1 LFGEISALS
10 NKEGFCW
17 ASNNYFAA
25 LYEVDPSAV
34 SKWIKCLADAGFIRL
49 EYSFNNYG
57 VKLRKIFLKDAPA
70 QPPKSHVESAP
81 KPPPPSDPEPPPTPA
96 PTGGIDLRQYPP
108 ESNQQ
113 GIDLFQQGIDLFH
126 GGIEKTADIILQ
138 ANNTANNIYI
148 TPSASSSPPEPEKIK
163 TQKTEEAAKLKTV
176 LKSIHKELVFS
187 PDFYPKAARFIAEN
201 NLDAGYPQW
210 LFLYCKRLQPKSLT
224 GFYYKVFS
232 DPRFAELYVSKSESD
247 VPDKPPKTVPCPACG
262 ALRQPFDNCPQCGL
276 PANHRD
282 DQSLILQHRRIAQM
296 PPEVRALYEQ
306 ALSDIRIDSGNIKDF
321 LSSLNAVNC
330 QFGGVQPAPTP

>member
-1 LFGEISALS
+1 MSNFDNFEKPSFYAVLPAYVRYANSLPANARLLFGEISALS

-57 VKLRKIFLKDAPA
+57 VKSRKIFLKDAPA
-70 QPPKSHVESAP
+70 QPPKSPVAAAS
-81 KPPPPSDPEPPPTPA
+81 KPTPPADPEPPPSVA
-96 PTGGIDLRQYPP
+96 PEGGIDMRQYPSEP
-108 ESNQQ
+108 IHQGIDFPQ
-113 GIDLFQQGIDLFH
+113 GGIDLFQ
-126 GGIEKTADIILQ
+126 GGIEKNADIILQ

-148 TPSASSSPPEPEKIK
+148 TSSAASSSSPPPPEPQKIK
-163 TQKTEEAAKLKTV
+163 TPDAAEAAAKLKAV

-187 PDFYPKAARFIAEN
+187 PDFYPKAARFIADN

-232 DPRFAELYVSKSESD
+232 DPRFAELYVSKSD
-247 VPDKPPKTVPCPACG
+247 VPNTPPKTLPCPACG

-282 DQSLILQHRRIAQM
+282 DQNLISRHRRIAQM
-296 PPEVRALYEQ
+296 PQNVREQYE
-306 ALSDIRIDSGNIKDF
+306 
-321 LSSLNAVNC
+321 
-330 QFGGVQPAPTP
+330 